1 MAKRFMSTDIWD
13 EDWFLDMPN
22 EYKLFWFYVLS
33 SCDHAGIFKVNLR
46 SFCGLNGIKL
56 TSEDALIYFNT
67 GKDRIMELS
76 KNTWFIMDFF
86 SFQYGTTFNEN
97 NRLHASIK
105 IIYEKHNIDINK
117 VRGLKDLKEKTK
129 SGLEDDQYGVKD
141 KDKDKDKDIVK
152 LNRNKNG
159 KFSGNFKAQGE
170 ELYVARIERDRN
182 ENDSSRKAD
191 IWGEA

>member
-46 SFCGLNGIKL
+46 SFCGLNDIKL
-56 TSEDALIYFNT
+56 TSEKALIYFNT
-67 GKDRIMELS
+67 GKERIMELN

-86 SFQYGTTFNEN
+86 SFQYGSTFNEN

-105 IIYEKHNIDINK
+105 NIYEKQNIEMTS
-117 VRGLKDLKEKTK
+117 VRGLKDLKERTK
-129 SGLEDDQYGVKD
+129 SVVKEDNDGL
-141 KDKDKDKDIVK
+141 KDKDKDILYNIVK
-152 LNRNKNG
+152 KQKNEK

-170 ELYVARIERDRN
+170 ELYADRLRRN
-182 ENDSSRKAD
+182 RESNDD
-191 IWGEA
+191 

>member
-46 SFCGLNGIKL
+46 SFCSLNNVKLSSNDAIK
-56 TSEDALIYFNT
+56 YFNI
-67 GKDRIMELS
+67 GKERVMELN

-97 NRLHASIK
+97 NRMHASIK
-105 IIYEKHNIDINK
+105 KIYEKHNIDINT
-117 VRGLKDLKEKTK
+117 VRGLKDLKEK
-129 SGLEDDQYGVKD
+129 SNSLFEEDNDRL
-141 KDKDKDKDIVK
+141 KDKDKDILYNIVK
-152 LNRNKNG
+152 KQKNEK

-170 ELYVARIERDRN
+170 ELYADRLRRSREIE
-182 ENDSSRKAD
+182 
-191 IWGEA
+191 